1 MLNKENTQEY
11 SKDTLRIQIIDS
23 KNNPIKDAEI
33 RLIGIKNTEKYDRCS
48 R

>member
-23 KNNPIKDAEI
+23 KNNPIKGAEVI
-33 RLIGIKNTEKYDRCS
+33 
-48 R
+48 

>member
-23 KNNPIKDAEI
+23 KNNPIKI
-33 RLIGIKNTEKYDRCS
+33 SPPLRTGGTIL
-48 R
+48 